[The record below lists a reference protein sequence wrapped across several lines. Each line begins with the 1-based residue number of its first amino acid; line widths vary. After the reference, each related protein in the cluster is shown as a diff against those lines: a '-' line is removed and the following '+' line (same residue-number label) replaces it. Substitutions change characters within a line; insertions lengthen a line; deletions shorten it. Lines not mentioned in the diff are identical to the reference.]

1 MQVVNKNGDVFGA
14 GLQINGPDGKPK
26 TISGGGSPTGP
37 AGGDLSGSY
46 PNPGVDWN
54 LGISTYNMYYYPLTN
69 PNGYIS
75 GITSSDVTTSLG
87 YTPYDSSNPAGYIDS
102 SALTPYLTSAAA
114 ASTYQPTL
122 ISSTNIK
129 TINGASVLGSG
140 DLIVTGSGASW
151 GSITGTLSSQ
161 TDLDTALNGKQAT
174 LVSGTNIKTLNGGTL
189 LGSGN
194 ISIASNFAQILT
206 VAHVLNHTGS
216 TANTI
221 VHSHTASNFNA
232 NTMYQFNGIL
242 NKTAGT
248 TGFTLRLYLNSSA
261 SLTGAILLATSASM
275 TATNSVAEFI
285 CSVANISGTQIAVYN
300 PSAAAFQRYSVGVGS
315 VITRPLS
322 YNTFIWV
329 LQLATATDS
338 GSLYSSRL
346 LFYA

>member
-1 MQVVNKNGDVFGA
+1 MQVIDKNGNIFG
-14 GLQINGPDGKPK
+14 GGVEITGPDGKPK
-26 TISGGGSPTGP
+26 TSGGGGSPTGP

-46 PNPGVDWN
+46 PNPGVIWN
-54 LGISTYNMYYYPLTN
+54 NGIPTYDLQYYSITN
-69 PNGYIS
+69 PS
-75 GITSSDVTTSLG
+75 
-87 YTPYDSSNPAGYIDS
+87 GYIDS
-102 SALTPYLTSAAA
+102 SALGPYLTAATA

-140 DLIVTGSGASW
+140 NLTVTGSGASW

-161 TDLDTALNGKQAT
+161 TDLQTALNAKQDT
-174 LVSGTNIKTLNGGTL
+174 LVSGTSIKTLNGGTL

-194 ISIASNFAQILT
+194 ISIPSNYPQILS

-221 VHSHTASNFNA
+221 VHSHTVSNFNV

-248 TGFTLRLYLNSSA
+248 AQFTLRLYLNSSA
-261 SLTGAILLATSASM
+261 SLTGAILLATSAAM

-285 CSVANISGTQIAVYN
+285 CSISNVSSTQIAVFN
-300 PSAAAFQRYSVGVGS
+300 PSAAAFQRYSVAVGS
-315 VITRPLS
+315 VITRPTT

>member
-1 MQVVNKNGDVFGA
+1 MSIPNWWGDWRQGLTPHTGNLQSTDLIECTQIVGGQPVNTVITGQ
-14 GLQINGPDGKPK
+14 QIINAAP
-26 TISGGGSPTGP
+26 GGSP
-37 AGGDLSGSY
+37 A
-46 PNPGVDWN
+46 
-54 LGISTYNMYYYPLTN
+54 
-69 PNGYIS
+69 
-75 GITSSDVTTSLG
+75 
-87 YTPYDSSNPAGYIDS
+87 
-102 SALTPYLTSAAA
+102 
-114 ASTYQPTL
+114 
-122 ISSTNIK
+122 
-129 TINGASVLGSG
+129 
-140 DLIVTGSGASW
+140 W

-161 TDLDTALNGKQAT
+161 TDLQTALNGKQDT
-174 LVSGTNIKTLNGGTL
+174 LISGTNIKTLNGGTL

-194 ISIASNFAQILT
+194 ISIPSNYPQILS

-221 VHSHTASNFNA
+221 VHSHTVSNFNV

-248 TGFTLRLYLNSSA
+248 TQFTLRLYLNSSA
-261 SLTGAILLATSASM
+261 SLTGAILLATSAAM

-285 CSVANISGTQIAVYN
+285 CSISNVSSTQIAVFN
-300 PSAAAFQRYSVGVGS
+300 PSAAAFQRYSVAVGS
-315 VITRPLS
+315 VITRPIS